1 MAWMNG
7 REDYIAFM
15 TKLDMGAALR
25 NLAASFTHYNAPI
38 QLAGVSLSE
47 GIQGAD
53 GIVNLFSHMTTIG
66 EAEHTAVQR

>member
-1 MAWMNG
+1 M
-7 REDYIAFM
+7 
-15 TKLDMGAALR
+15 R
-25 NLAASFTHYNAPI
+25 NLAAAFTHYNAPI